1 MRWVSLLVLLVAAS
15 ASGQPP
21 PQESARVLG
30 AKEHELALFQPSRFG
45 LGHDLQLES
54 RLVLFGLMPNVALR
68 WRALQRGEWHGAL
81 RAQLTY
87 PGLLVRAVSR
97 EGAGGLLPP
106 DTEPIE
112 TVMIDLRYLQSY
124 VTEHVDATL
133 GVGVEVA
140 PRGRDA
146 GNQAILDFPWLYPR
160 FGALHRSAVLRV
172 EASIVGRLPHGF
184 GLGADLTTFALL
196 GEGGGWS
203 VELGG
208 VLRHQPTEHVIVELG
223 FRVARSRLPVGDRW
237 HWLPTLD
244 LRFPFDR
251 G

>member
-1 MRWVSLLVLLVAAS
+1 MA
-15 ASGQPP
+15 
-21 PQESARVLG
+21 
-30 AKEHELALFQPSRFG
+30 AKEYEIALFQPSRFG
-45 LGHDLQLES
+45 LGHGLQLES
-54 RLVLFGLMPNVALR
+54 RLVLFGLMPNVAVK
-68 WRALQRGEWHGAL
+68 WRPLERGAWHGAL

-124 VTEHVDATL
+124 VTENLDATV
-133 GVGVEVA
+133 GAGVEVA
-140 PRGRDA
+140 PRRPGA
-146 GNQAILDFPWLYPR
+146 ANQPMVDFPWLYPR
-160 FGALHRSAVLRV
+160 FGAMHRGAVLRL

-184 GLGADLTTFALL
+184 GLGADLTAFTLL
-196 GEGGGWS
+196 GDGGGWS
-203 VELGG
+203 IELGG
-208 VLRHQPTEHVIVELG
+208 VLRHQPTEHFILELG

-244 LRFPFDR
+244 LRFPFSR
-251 G
+251 R